1 MMNSPDI
8 HTVGMII
15 EILFFLT
22 ATACHTAAM
31 NTFRCVCGG
40 GGGGGGGGMSLG
52 DWEHNID

>member
-1 MMNSPDI
+1 MDWASYSMMNSPEI

-31 NTFRCVCGG
+31 NTFRCVCVGG
-40 GGGGGGGGMSLG
+40 GGGGGCR
-52 DWEHNID
+52 